1 MECVIFIG
9 IQASGKSTFYKER
22 FFKTHMRINLDML
35 RTRNR
40 EDVYLAASI
49 EAKQPFVVDNTNPTI
64 DDRKKYIEIAR
75 KNKFKVVGYYFE
87 PDYELSYARNVQREG
102 KEKVREIGLKST
114 LKKLQIPTYDEGF
127 DELYF
132 VNSAD
137 GKFEVEQW
145 HELE

>member
-9 IQASGKSTFYKER
+9 IQASGKSTFYKEK

-35 RTRNR
+35 RSRNR

-64 DDRKKYIEIAR
+64 DDRKKYIDIAR

-87 PDYELSYARNVQREG
+87 PDYELSYARNEQREG

-132 VNSAD
+132 VKSAD
-137 GKFEVEQW
+137 GKFEVEKM
-145 HELE
+145 L